1 MAHSIARPVTIVQH
15 SQVRDL
21 KIAECVGYAYLSI
34 GSGWVDDRMSAGEFA
49 ASPWGTVM
57 CFINSL
63 FERVLRGTE
72 ERRPEGECGTER
84 VLACSAVRIRLLSR
98 MILVKSLTAMATEK
112 LLLKTSGQQ
121 FLDGVDYMYRVGL
134 SPDRLSV
141 METTTGK
148 FILQFH
154 SRCDLRPFAANYPS
168 FQRLLRG
175 IVHIRAWRIQ
185 SIEFLNV
192 DFKMADIA
200 DVERTLEKLEVNLVL
215 LRNCTY
221 NTIMKS
227 SHAYQVLLALNR
239 NKKCIVC
246 EYGDDRLK
254 DRVLR
259 GYQRYSFNNNNVP
272 GLNAAPVAYN

>member
-1 MAHSIARPVTIVQH
+1 MTKKK
-15 SQVRDL
+15 L
-21 KIAECVGYAYLSI
+21 C
-34 GSGWVDDRMSAGEFA
+34 
-49 ASPWGTVM
+49 
-57 CFINSL
+57 
-63 FERVLRGTE
+63 
-72 ERRPEGECGTER
+72 
-84 VLACSAVRIRLLSR
+84 SR

-141 METTTGK
+141 METTSGK

-154 SRCDLRPFAANYPS
+154 SRCDLRPFAANYPT

-192 DFKMADIA
+192 DFKMADIP
-200 DVERTLEKLEVNLVL
+200 DVERTLERLEVHLVL

-259 GYQRYSFNNNNVP
+259 GYQRHSFNNNNVP

>member
-1 MAHSIARPVTIVQH
+1 
-15 SQVRDL
+15 
-21 KIAECVGYAYLSI
+21 
-34 GSGWVDDRMSAGEFA
+34 
-49 ASPWGTVM
+49 
-57 CFINSL
+57 
-63 FERVLRGTE
+63 
-72 ERRPEGECGTER
+72 
-84 VLACSAVRIRLLSR
+84 

-112 LLLKTSGQQ
+112 LLLTTSGQQ

-141 METTTGK
+141 METSSGK

-154 SRCDLRPFAANYPS
+154 SRCDLRPFAANYPT

-175 IVHIRAWRIQ
+175 IVHIRAWQIQ
-185 SIEFLNV
+185 SIEFLN
-192 DFKMADIA
+192 
-200 DVERTLEKLEVNLVL
+200 RLEVHLVL

-227 SHAYQVLLALNR
+227 SHAYQ
-239 NKKCIVC
+239 CIVC
-246 EYGDDRLK
+246 EYGNDRLK

-259 GYQRYSFNNNNVP
+259 GCQRHSFNNNNVP